1 MKLTS
6 INVAGLW
13 PLDSGTISKP
23 EKVGKNGLFFLPQR
37 PYLTLGT
44 LRAQLVYPSQEE
56 DRQAHNDDAL
66 KTLLKLVKLDHLIA
80 SDDGLD
86 TVAPWNDVLCTK

>member
-1 MKLTS
+1 MGPSGSGKTS
-6 INVAGLW
+6 LIRLLAGLW

-23 EKVGKNGLFFLPQR
+23 EKVGKNGLFFPSAASIFDTR
-37 PYLTLGT
+37 T

-66 KTLLKLVKLDHLIA
+66 KR
-80 SDDGLD
+80 
-86 TVAPWNDVLCTK
+86 C

>member
-1 MKLTS
+1 MIRLL
-6 INVAGLW
+6 AGLW

-66 KTLLKLVKLDHLIA
+66 KN
-80 SDDGLD
+80 
-86 TVAPWNDVLCTK
+86 VAKVSKIRPFNRI